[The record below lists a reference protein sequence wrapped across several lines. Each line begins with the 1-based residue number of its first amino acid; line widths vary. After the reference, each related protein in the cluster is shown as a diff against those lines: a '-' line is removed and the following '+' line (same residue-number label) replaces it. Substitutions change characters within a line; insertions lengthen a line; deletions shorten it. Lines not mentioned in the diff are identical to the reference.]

1 MVEKIIWSPLAIKS
15 SEDIINYLKNK
26 FGELAVER
34 FVQRVDDKI
43 RLVAVRP
50 QMFSPTGKRK
60 NTYLTNIRGKT
71 TMTYRYN
78 PDLKLLEI
86 VVFWGMQNPDKK
98 PD

>member
-15 SEDIINYLKNK
+15 FEEIINYLKNK
-26 FGELAVER
+26 FGELAVKR

-43 RLVAVRP
+43 RLIAVRP
-50 QMFSPTGKRK
+50 QMFRPTGKRK
-60 NTYLTNIRGKT
+60 NTYLTNIHGKT